1 MGERGFTHL
10 ASAPAN
16 FAARA
21 GAALFHMATIEE
33 VPFRQ
38 YRAIVSEL
46 SPDPQVSESPA
57 RDRAA
62 KNLAVQAG
70 YILSKRDHMLETL
83 KLCPEQM
90 MAWSSATRL
99 TERPAD
105 AAIGNDGA

>member
-1 MGERGFTHL
+1 MGERGWTHL

-21 GAALFHMATIEE
+21 GAALFHMATIETI
-33 VPFRQ
+33 PFRE

-46 SPDPQVSESPA
+46 SPGTQAPA
-57 RDRAA
+57 LPAGDTAT

-70 YILSKRDHMLETL
+70 YILSKRDRMLETL

-90 MAWSSATRL
+90 MAWSSAVRL
-99 TERPAD
+99 TERPTEL
-105 AAIGNDGA
+105 AIGSEGA